1 MSTAGWNPSQIEPDA
16 LRRRLAALPTS
27 PGVYMYKSSAGEIL
41 YIGKAINL
49 RNRVRSYFRRNGQAT
64 KIKQMLAQV
73 ADWELILTGSELEAL
88 VLECN
93 LI

>member
-1 MSTAGWNPSQIEPDA
+1 MASNLMSTASWNPSQIEPDA

-49 RNRVRSYFRRNGQAT
+49 RNRVRSYFHRNGQST
-64 KIKQMLAQV
+64 KIKQMIAQV
-73 ADWELILTGSELEAL
+73 QDWELCLLYTSPSPRDS
-88 VLECN
+88 
-93 LI
+93 